1 MPLTQQSLQPKS
13 CQLAVWEITEE
24 VVELSQ
30 PLHLNTQQQA
40 ELAIRQTIN
49 GKKGYLAV
57 RNALNSLGQNL
68 AELTVAADGAPELPE
83 KFCSMSHSLQY
94 AVVGVAN
101 RPVGVDIEQHRP
113 QIERIAKKFLHQE
126 EAKQVPEHHK
136 IEWLTRLW
144 TAKEALYKV
153 MRQPGL
159 SFAEQI
165 LVAPFSLDQQSGSA
179 RVFTQEGKH
188 DFQLEFFTFD
198 QHQLTLAHPI
208 AT

>member
-24 VVELSQ
+24 VIELSQ
-30 PLHLNTQQQA
+30 MLHLNTQQEE

-57 RNALNSLGQNL
+57 RNALNSFGQSITQ
-68 AELTVAADGAPELPE
+68 LTVAEDGAPELPE

-94 AVVGVAN
+94 AVVVVGD
-101 RPVGVDIEQHRP
+101 RPMGVDIEQHRP

-126 EAKQVPEHHK
+126 EVKQVPEHHK

-144 TAKEALYKV
+144 TAKEALYKA

-165 LVAPFSLDQQSGSA
+165 LVAPFSLDQQRGSA
-179 RVFTQEGKH
+179 RIFTQEGNY

-198 QHQLTLAHPI
+198 QHQLTLAQAV

>member
-24 VVELSQ
+24 VVELSL
-30 PLHLNTQQQA
+30 PLNLNKLQQE

-57 RNALNSLGQNL
+57 RNALKSLGQSTT
-68 AELTVAADGAPELPE
+68 ELMVASDGAPEIPE

-136 IEWLTRLW
+136 IVWLTRLW

-165 LVAPFSLDQQSGSA
+165 LVTPFSLNQGIGSA
-179 RVFTQEGKH
+179 TVFTQESSH

-198 QHQLTLAHPI
+198 QHHLTIAQPI
-208 AT
+208 DT

>member
-1 MPLTQQSLQPKS
+1 MPLTQQSLQPKA

-24 VVELSQ
+24 VVELFQ
-30 PLHLNTQQQA
+30 QLRLNRQQDA
-40 ELAIRQTIN
+40 ELARRQTIN

-68 AELTVAADGAPELPE
+68 AELTVAADGAPELSE

-94 AVVGVAN
+94 AVVVVGD
-101 RPVGVDIEQHRP
+101 RPMGVDIEQHRP
-113 QIERIAKKFLHQE
+113 QIERITKKFLHQE
-126 EAKQVPEHHK
+126 EAKQVPAHYK

-144 TAKEALYKV
+144 TAKEALYKA

-165 LVAPFSLDQQSGSA
+165 LVAPFSLDQQRGSA
-179 RVFTQEGKH
+179 RIFTQEGNY

-198 QHQLTLAHPI
+198 QHQLTLAQAV

>member
-1 MPLTQQSLQPKS
+1 MPLTQQSLHPKS

-30 PLHLNTQQQA
+30 PLHLNTQQQE

-68 AELTVAADGAPELPE
+68 AELNVAADGAPEIPNN
-83 KFCSMSHSLQY
+83 FCSMTHSVHY
-94 AVVGVAN
+94 AVVSIGD
-101 RPVGVDIEQHRP
+101 RPLGVDIEQHRP

-126 EAKQVPEHHK
+126 EAKRLPQHDK
-136 IEWLTRLW
+136 TAWLTRLW

-165 LVAPFSLDQQSGSA
+165 LVAPFSLDQPIGRA
-179 RVFTQEGKH
+179 TVFTQEGTRE
-188 DFQLEFFTFD
+188 FQLEFFTFD
-198 QHQLTLAHPI
+198 HHQLTLAQPI
-208 AT
+208 DA

>member
-1 MPLTQQSLQPKS
+1 MPLTQLSLQPKS

-30 PLHLNTQQQA
+30 PLLLNTQQQG

-57 RNALNSLGQNL
+57 RNALNSLGQSITQ
-68 AELTVAADGAPELPE
+68 LTVAEDGAPELPE

-94 AVVGVAN
+94 AVVVVGD
-101 RPVGVDIEQHRP
+101 RPMGVDIEQHRP

-126 EAKQVPEHHK
+126 EVKQVPAHHK

-144 TAKEALYKV
+144 TAKEALYKA

-165 LVAPFSLDQQSGSA
+165 LVAPFSLDQQRGSA
-179 RVFTQEGKH
+179 RIFTQEGNY

-198 QHQLTLAHPI
+198 QHQLTLAQAV

>member
-1 MPLTQQSLQPKS
+1 MPLTQQSLELNK
-13 CQLAVWEITEE
+13 CKVAVWEITES
-24 VVELSQ
+24 VEELQSALS
-30 PLHLNTQQQA
+30 LNASQETD
-40 ELAIRQTIN
+40 LILRKTIA

-57 RNALNSLGQNL
+57 RNALESLEQSI
-68 AELTVAADGAPELPE
+68 ATLTIAADGAPEIPG
-83 KFCSMSHSLQY
+83 KFCSMSHSVHY
-94 AVVGVAN
+94 AAVSVGD

-126 EAKQVPEHHK
+126 EAKQLPKYYK
-136 IEWLTRLW
+136 IAWLTRLW

-153 MRQPGL
+153 MRQPGI

-179 RVFTQEGKH
+179 RVFTQEGNH

-198 QHQLTLAHPI
+198 QHQLTLAQAI